1 MKTQSFITKDD
12 IRRAAPV
19 AFAEKPTRDVSSQY
33 VFANTETVVDDLAKF
48 GWLPTSASQRTGRK
62 GVESKFSPHMIKFA
76 NPDIVVEGE
85 DGLSWPE
92 IILKNRHDGLG
103 SFQFMAGMFRLV
115 CSNGL
120 VIATANFGSVKIAHK
135 GYSFNELREIVG
147 KRVESLPQVIGTMNQ
162 MKERELTGAE
172 KHRLALDAVLLRSG
186 IKPTSKDAEGFKPE
200 AGLIKSILTPVRKQD
215 NSNDLWSVFNTVQEK
230 AVKGGFQ
237 LNGRRTKG
245 ITSFEKDLQLNQ
257 ALFDRALTFIE
268 PAEAELVEA

>member
-48 GWLPTSASQRTGRK
+48 GWLPTSASQRTARK

-186 IKPTSKDAEGFKPE
+186 IKPTSKDAKSFKPE

>member
-1 MKTQSFITKDD
+1 MKTQSFLTKDD

-19 AFAEKPTRDVSSQY
+19 AFAEAPTREVSSQY
-33 VFANTETVVDDLAKF
+33 VFANTETVIDDLAKF
-48 GWLPTSASQRTGRK
+48 GWLPTSASQRTARK
-62 GVESKFSPHMIKFA
+62 GVESRFSPHMVKFA
-76 NPDIVVEGE
+76 NPDIVVEGQ

-135 GYSFNELREIVG
+135 GYSFDELREIVG

-162 MKERELTGAE
+162 MKERQLTGAE
-172 KHRLALDAVLLRSG
+172 KHRLALDAILLRSG
-186 IKPTSKDAEGFKPE
+186 INPTSNGADEFKPE
-200 AGLIKSILTPVRKQD
+200 AGMIKSILTPLRKED
-215 NSNDLWSVFNTVQEK
+215 KSDDLWSVFNTVQEK
-230 AVKGGFQ
+230 AIKGGFQ
-237 LNGRRTKG
+237 LGGRRVKG
-245 ITSFEKDLQLNQ
+245 ITSFEKDLNLNQ
-257 ALFDRALTFIE
+257 ALFDRALSYIE

>member
-12 IRRAAPV
+12 IRKAAPV

-48 GWLPTSASQRTGRK
+48 GWLPTSASQSTGRK

-200 AGLIKSILTPVRKQD
+200 AGLIKSILTPIRKQD